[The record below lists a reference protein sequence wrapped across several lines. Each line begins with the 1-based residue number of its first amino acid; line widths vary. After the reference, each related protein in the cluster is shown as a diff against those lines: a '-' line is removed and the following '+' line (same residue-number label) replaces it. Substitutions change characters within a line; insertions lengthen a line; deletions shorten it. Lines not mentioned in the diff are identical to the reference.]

1 MFGGGYPIVWY
12 HSPTGFTN
20 CEKSTIMQER
30 PPRIVVVG
38 SLNMDLVTRAPR
50 RPQRGET
57 LTGESFGM
65 FVGGKGLNQ
74 AIAAARQGASVR
86 LVGRVGADDFGLRLR
101 QALETAGV
109 DAQLVA
115 EDGATGTGIATII
128 IDAEGDNSIIVVPG
142 ANGRV
147 GGADVER
154 AAEAIAAADLLMLQL
169 EVPIEA
175 VLRSAEIARA
185 AGVRVLLNPAP
196 APPGPLPDELLRLVD
211 VLTPN
216 ETETQ
221 ALSGLSVAD
230 DESAARAAAA
240 LRARGVGAVVLT
252 LGARGALLA
261 DGQRSAR
268 VPGYAVQVVDTTA
281 AGDAFCGALGT
292 QLARGQPLDAA
303 VAYANAAGALA
314 TTVLG
319 AEPAMPRRE
328 AVERLLAGE
337 ASGHV

>member
-1 MFGGGYPIVWY
+1 VPLLL
-12 HSPTGFTN
+12 HN
-20 CEKSTIMQER
+20 LQLEREKSTIMRGR

-38 SLNMDLVTRAPR
+38 SLNMDLVTRAAR

-57 LTGESFGM
+57 LSGESFGM

-86 LVGRVGADDFGLRLR
+86 MVGRVGVDDFGRRLR
-101 QALETAGV
+101 QTLEAAGV

-115 EDGATGTGIATII
+115 EDSATSTGVATIVL
-128 IDAEGDNSIIVVPG
+128 DAEGDNSIIVVPG

-147 GGADVER
+147 GAEDVER
-154 AAEAIAAADLLMLQL
+154 ASEAIAAADLLMLQL
-169 EVPIEA
+169 EVPLAA
-175 VLRSAEIARA
+175 VLRAAQIARA

-196 APPGPLPDELLRLVD
+196 APAGPLPAELLRLVD

-221 ALSGLSVAD
+221 SLTGLSAAD

-261 DGQRSAR
+261 DGERTVQ
-268 VPGYAVQVVDTTA
+268 VPGYVVQVVDTTA

-292 QLARGQPLDAA
+292 QLALGRPLEAA
-303 VAYANAAGALA
+303 VSYANAAGALA

-319 AEPAMPRRE
+319 AEPAMPGRE
-328 AVERLLAGE
+328 AVERLVRGD
-337 ASGHV
+337 GG

>member
-1 MFGGGYPIVWY
+1 
-12 HSPTGFTN
+12 
-20 CEKSTIMQER
+20 MQDR

-38 SLNMDLVTRAPR
+38 SLNMDLVTRAAR

-74 AIAAARQGASVR
+74 AIAAARQGAGVR
-86 LVGRVGADDFGLRLR
+86 MVGRVGADDFGRRLR
-101 QALETAGV
+101 QTLAAVGV
-109 DAQLVA
+109 DVQYVA
-115 EDGATGTGIATII
+115 EDGAAGTGVATITL
-128 IDAEGDNSIIVVPG
+128 DAEGDNSIIVVPG

-147 GGADVER
+147 GREDVER

-169 EVPIEA
+169 EVPLEA
-175 VLRSAEIARA
+175 VLRAAEIARA

-196 APPGPLPDELLRLVD
+196 APASPLPDELLRLVD

-221 ALSGLSVAD
+221 ALSGLSAAD

-261 DGQRSAR
+261 DGERTLH
-268 VPGYAVQVVDTTA
+268 VPGYVVQVVDTTA

-292 QLARGQPLDAA
+292 QLARGRSLEAA
-303 VAYANAAGALA
+303 VRYANAAGALA

-319 AEPAMPRRE
+319 AEPAMPGRE
-328 AVERLLAGE
+328 AVERL
-337 ASGHV
+337 VTR

>member
-1 MFGGGYPIVWY
+1 MRD
-12 HSPTGFTN
+12 
-20 CEKSTIMQER
+20 R

-86 LVGRVGADDFGLRLR
+86 MVGRVGADDFGRRLR
-101 QALETAGV
+101 QTLEAAGV

-115 EDGATGTGIATII
+115 EDSATSTGVATIVL
-128 IDAEGDNSIIVVPG
+128 DAEGDNSIIVVPG
-142 ANGRV
+142 ANGHV
-147 GGADVER
+147 GPEDVAR

-169 EVPIEA
+169 EVPLAA
-175 VLRSAEIARA
+175 VLRAAEIARA

-196 APPGPLPDELLRLVD
+196 APAGPLPDELLRLVD

-221 ALSGLSVAD
+221 SLTGLSASD
-230 DESAARAAAA
+230 DEAAARAAAA

-261 DGQRSAR
+261 DGERTVR
-268 VPGYAVQVVDTTA
+268 VPGYVVQVVDTTA

-292 QLARGQPLDAA
+292 QLALGRPLEAA
-303 VAYANAAGALA
+303 VSYANAAGALA

-328 AVERLLAGE
+328 AVERLMTR
-337 ASGHV
+337 

>member
-1 MFGGGYPIVWY
+1 
-12 HSPTGFTN
+12 
-20 CEKSTIMQER
+20 MQNR

-38 SLNMDLVTRAPR
+38 SLNMDLVTRTPR

-74 AIAAARQGASVR
+74 AIAAARQEAAVSI
-86 LVGRVGADDFGLRLR
+86 VGRVGADDFGRRLR
-101 QALETAGV
+101 QTLEAAGV
-109 DAQLVA
+109 DAGLVG
-115 EDGATGTGIATII
+115 DDPTVSTGVATILV
-128 IDAEGDNSIIVVPG
+128 DAEGDNSIIVVPG
-142 ANGRV
+142 ANGHV
-147 GGADVER
+147 GREDVER
-154 AAEAIAAADLLMLQL
+154 AADAIAGADLLMLQL
-169 EVPIEA
+169 EVPLEA
-175 VLRSAEIARA
+175 VQRAAEIARA

-216 ETETQ
+216 EIETQ
-221 ALSGLSVAD
+221 TLSGLSAGD

-261 DGQRSAR
+261 DGQRNVR

-281 AGDAFCGALGT
+281 AGDAFSGALAT
-292 QLARGQPLDAA
+292 QLARGRPLDAA
-303 VAYANAAGALA
+303 IAYANAAGALA

-328 AVERLLAGE
+328 AVERLVAE
-337 ASGHV
+337 PDKMT

>member
-1 MFGGGYPIVWY
+1 
-12 HSPTGFTN
+12 
-20 CEKSTIMQER
+20 MQDR
-30 PPRIVVVG
+30 SPRIVVVG
-38 SLNMDLVTRAPR
+38 SLNMDLVTRAAR

-74 AIAAARQGASVR
+74 AIAAARQGASVHM
-86 LVGRVGADDFGLRLR
+86 VGRVGADDFGRRLR
-101 QALETAGV
+101 QTLEAAGV
-109 DAQLVA
+109 DVQFVA
-115 EDGATGTGIATII
+115 EDPEAGTGVATIVL
-128 IDAEGDNSIIVVPG
+128 DAEGDNSIIVVPG

-147 GGADVER
+147 GRADVER
-154 AAEAIAAADLLMLQL
+154 AAAAIAAADLLMLQL
-169 EVPIEA
+169 EVPFEA
-175 VLRSAEIARA
+175 VLRAAEIARA

-196 APPGPLPDELLRLVD
+196 APASPLPDELLRLVD

-216 ETETQ
+216 ETETHS
-221 ALSGLSVAD
+221 LTGLSADD
-230 DESAARAAAA
+230 DESAVRAAAA

-261 DGQRSAR
+261 DGERNVH

-292 QLARGQPLDAA
+292 QLARGQPLEAA
-303 VAYANAAGALA
+303 VGYANAAGALA

-328 AVERLLAGE
+328 AVERLMAG
-337 ASGHV
+337 

>member
-1 MFGGGYPIVWY
+1 M
-12 HSPTGFTN
+12 
-20 CEKSTIMQER
+20 EDR

-38 SLNMDLVTRAPR
+38 SLNMDLVTRAAR

-74 AIAAARQGASVR
+74 AIAAARQGASVHM
-86 LVGRVGADDFGLRLR
+86 VGRVGADDFGQRLR
-101 QALETAGV
+101 QTLEAAGI
-109 DAQLVA
+109 DAQFVV
-115 EDGATGTGIATII
+115 EVGTTSTGVATITL
-128 IDAEGDNSIIVVPG
+128 DAEGDNSIIVVPG

-147 GGADVER
+147 GREDVER

-169 EVPIEA
+169 EVPLEA
-175 VLRSAEIARA
+175 VQRAAEIARA

-196 APPGPLPDELLRLVD
+196 APISPLPDELLRLVD

-216 ETETQ
+216 EIETQ
-221 ALSGLSVAD
+221 ALSGLSAAD
-230 DESAARAAAA
+230 DELAARAAAA

-261 DGQRSAR
+261 DGERILQ
-268 VPGYAVQVVDTTA
+268 VPGYVVQVVDTTA

-292 QLARGQPLDAA
+292 QLARGRSLETA
-303 VAYANAAGALA
+303 VRYANAAGALA

-328 AVERLLAGE
+328 AVEQLVTR
-337 ASGHV
+337 

>member
-1 MFGGGYPIVWY
+1 
-12 HSPTGFTN
+12 
-20 CEKSTIMQER
+20 MQDR

-38 SLNMDLVTRAPR
+38 SLNMDLVTRAAR

-74 AIAAARQGASVR
+74 AIAAARQGAAVQM
-86 LVGRVGADDFGLRLR
+86 VGRVGADDFGRRLR
-101 QALETAGV
+101 QTLDAEGV
-109 DAQLVA
+109 DARLVV
-115 EDGATGTGIATII
+115 EDDTISTGVATIVL
-128 IDAEGDNSIIVVPG
+128 DAEGDNSIIVVPG

-147 GGADVER
+147 GRADVER
-154 AAEAIAAADLLMLQL
+154 AAQAIAAADLLMLQL
-169 EVPIEA
+169 EVPLEA
-175 VLRSAEIARA
+175 VQRSAEIARA
-185 AGVRVLLNPAP
+185 ARVRVLLNPAP
-196 APPGPLPDELLRLVD
+196 AQPLPDELLRLVD

-221 ALSGLSVAD
+221 ILTGLSAA

-240 LRARGVGAVVLT
+240 LRGRGVGAVVLT

-261 DGQRSAR
+261 DGQRSVQA
-268 VPGYAVQVVDTTA
+268 PGYVVQVVDTTA
-281 AGDAFCGALGT
+281 AGDAFCGALAA

-303 VAYANAAGALA
+303 VRYANAAGALA

-328 AVERLLAGE
+328 AVEKLMAG
-337 ASGHV
+337 